1 MQHHVKVVALIYK
14 YLNGFI
20 DGGHEQYMETYT
32 QAEHHLV
39 ELSKMCRVFFWVFE
53 HVVTYIRDRTKVH
66 IHEDSLKFIVLVVFN
81 VSMFG
86 VQSYVIG
93 RTFPFVKS
101 SLYLKK
107 YKNVLL
113 HRLLKYVCI
122 HIWMYVYI

>member
-1 MQHHVKVVALIYK
+1 M
-14 YLNGFI
+14 
-20 DGGHEQYMETYT
+20 
-32 QAEHHLV
+32 
-39 ELSKMCRVFFWVFE
+39 
-53 HVVTYIRDRTKVH
+53 VTYIRDRTKVH

-93 RTFPFVKS
+93 RTFLFVKS

-122 HIWMYVYI
+122 HI